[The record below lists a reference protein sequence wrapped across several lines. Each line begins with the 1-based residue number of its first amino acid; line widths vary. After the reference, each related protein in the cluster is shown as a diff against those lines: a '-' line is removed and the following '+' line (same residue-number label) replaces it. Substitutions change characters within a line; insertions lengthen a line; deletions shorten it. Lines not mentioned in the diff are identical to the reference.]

1 MDFVLA
7 GRSCGCV
14 DLNSAVCPPR
24 LKFDASFTA
33 RYRPEVWLCFYTSA
47 YDTIS
52 APDRLRGSR
61 KLAAGKTLASTPG
74 SKSSAKLI
82 TRSTMQVSTPHS
94 RPLFRVTYRCQKR
107 AESLPRCA
115 AAPRGESASPPG
127 GGLPARCE
135 PAAARG
141 PPGPGRAAPRV
152 PCGAPAAAP
161 AAEMACGGR
170 DPGGSFPLKKKN
182 TGLARA
188 AAAPPRPEPIPV
200 DEST

>member
-1 MDFVLA
+1 MAAFRPVFSVRVLRLDALVDFVLA

-33 RYRPEVWLCFYTSA
+33 RYRSEVWLCFYTSA

-82 TRSTMQVSTPHS
+82 TRSTMQVSSPHS
-94 RPLFRVTYRCQKR
+94 RPLFRFTYRCQKR

-115 AAPRGESASPPG
+115 AAPRGESASPP
-127 GGLPARCE
+127 A
-135 PAAARG
+135 
-141 PPGPGRAAPRV
+141 
-152 PCGAPAAAP
+152 
-161 AAEMACGGR
+161 
-170 DPGGSFPLKKKN
+170 GGSSRLV
-182 TGLARA
+182 GARRGARA
-188 AAAPPRPEPIPV
+188 PGARSGGSARALWRPRRRPRRGNGPWWM
-200 DEST
+200 